1 MTVAE
6 VCEVI
11 ITAPDAEWLSRF
23 STQLVEDRLC
33 AAAHMLPIRTVYR
46 WRGRLH
52 DTTESR
58 AALHTRSSLVP
69 TIVARTNREHPYEVP
84 CIAALPIIGGSSA
97 YTEWILQETQENDS
111 MIER

>member
-1 MTVAE
+1 MIAAE

-46 WRGRLH
+46 WQGRVH
-52 DTTESR
+52 DTTETR
-58 AALHTRSSLVP
+58 VALHTRMSLVP
-69 TIVARTNREHPYEVP
+69 RIVDRTNREHPYDLP
-84 CIAALPIIGGSSA
+84 CVAALPIVGGSAA
-97 YTEWILQETQENDS
+97 YAEWILQETTES
-111 MIER
+111 AT

>member
-46 WRGRLH
+46 WQGRVH

-58 AALHTRSSLVP
+58 VALHTRVSLVP
-69 TIVARTNREHPYEVP
+69 EIVARTNREHPYEVP
-84 CIAALPIIGGSSA
+84 GVAALPIVDGNPEYVA
-97 YTEWILQETQENDS
+97 WILRETMEG
-111 MIER
+111 R